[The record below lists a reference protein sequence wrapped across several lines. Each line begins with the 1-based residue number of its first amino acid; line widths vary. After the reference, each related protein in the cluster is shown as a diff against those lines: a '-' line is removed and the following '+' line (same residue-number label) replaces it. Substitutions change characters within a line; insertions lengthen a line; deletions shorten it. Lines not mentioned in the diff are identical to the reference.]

1 MQGSKNINFFNKG
14 ERMKSVEQEII
25 YELNEYGNNFKMAK
39 NKYSRFDAYN
49 DKFIVEIKY
58 RNKCY
63 DSVLI
68 EFDKY
73 AYNLLYAKQFGK
85 QFLYIVK
92 MEQVIYVFNVTKLD
106 KRGYYFKWKWLEMPE
121 KTEFNGN
128 KKMQKYVGFI
138 YRWDDTQRYK
148 SLINEKK

>member
-1 MQGSKNINFFNKG
+1 MAITFEN
-14 ERMKSVEQEII
+14 II
-25 YELNEYGNNFKMAK
+25 YDRVVEALQGLLVNEFTIPVYIDEHKGNQSFLLTPESDNINEYGNNFKMAE

-92 MEQVIYVFNVTKLD
+92 MGQVIYVFNVTKLD
-106 KRGYYFKWKWLEMPE
+106 KRGYYFKWKWLEE
-121 KTEFNGN
+121 CLTSN
-128 KKMQKYVGFI
+128 
-138 YRWDDTQRYK
+138 R
-148 SLINEKK
+148 S